1 VRDDLARLE
10 DMLAAIERI
19 ERYAVE
25 GRERFERDELVQV
38 FFLHQLMILG
48 EAASRVSSAFRD
60 ATPDL
65 PWRQMMGLRNV
76 LVHGYFTIEL
86 DAVWGVVE
94 RDLPPLKEQLQRL
107 LDETRPE

>member
-1 VRDDLARLE
+1 LARLE
-10 DMLAAIERI
+10 DMLAAIGRI

-48 EAASRVSSAFRD
+48 EAASRVSPAFRD
-60 ATPDL
+60 ASSDL

-76 LVHGYFTIEL
+76 LVHGYFAIEA
-86 DAVWGVVE
+86 DTVWGVVE
-94 RDLPPLKEQLQRL
+94 RDLPPLKVQLQRL
-107 LDETRPE
+107 LGETLPE